1 MIGRLQRRW
10 RGLISEFGHAGL
22 AVAYLLHRVLHR
34 WSGGRFAIVPY
45 LLVAQ
50 PVGNPHL
57 STLLPGG
64 GIVVRRIGPDDPV
77 IVNFPRIRAV
87 NEQRFAAGAECYV
100 AWVKD
105 RFAGHIWVAR
115 GSYREDEV
123 RCDFEIA
130 ESAAGVWDYDV
141 YVEPEF
147 RLGRTLARLW
157 KAVDDSLAA
166 QGMQWTFSRINRF
179 NAGSLRSHQR
189 LGAREVGRI
198 SFVALGPVQVR
209 LGGGVRMAIGWSAGR
224 RPACR
229 LAPPV
234 QRRAEEL
241 DGA

>member
-1 MIGRLQRRW
+1 MIGRLRRRW
-10 RGLISEFGHAGL
+10 RGLVSELGHAGL
-22 AVAYLLHRVLHR
+22 AAAYLLHRVLHR

-45 LLVAQ
+45 VLVAQ
-50 PVGNPHL
+50 PVGNAAL
-57 STLLPGG
+57 SALSADAR
-64 GIVVRRIGPDDPV
+64 IVVRRIGPDDPV
-77 IVNFPRIRAV
+77 ITHFPRPRAI
-87 NEQRFAAGAECYV
+87 NEQRFASGAECYV

-105 RFAGHIWVAR
+105 RFAGHIWIAR
-115 GSYREDEV
+115 GRYLEDEV

-130 ESAAGVWDYDV
+130 ERDAGVWDYDV

-179 NAGSLRSHQR
+179 NASSLRSHQR

-198 SFVALGPVQVR
+198 SFVVLGPVQVR
-209 LGGGVRMAIGWSAGR
+209 LGGGAPMAIGWPAGR

-229 LAPPV
+229 LTAPLRSGDRV
-234 QRRAEEL
+234 
-241 DGA
+241 G